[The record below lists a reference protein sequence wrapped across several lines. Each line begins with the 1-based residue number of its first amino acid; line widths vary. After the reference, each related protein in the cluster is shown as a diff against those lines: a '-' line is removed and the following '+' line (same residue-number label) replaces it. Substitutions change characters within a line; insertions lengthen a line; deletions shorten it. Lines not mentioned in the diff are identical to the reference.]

1 MRKLINPQIAAS
13 FAGVAII
20 AILSYIF
27 VDIPIAL
34 FCKSLDKSI
43 TDFFGIVT
51 EFGIS
56 TWYLAGSLALFFIF
70 RFLYRQR
77 IYAHR
82 ALFLF
87 VSVAASGIITNII
100 KMIIGRYRP
109 EMFFEKG
116 LYGFEFFQID
126 STLVSFPSG
135 HATTAFS
142 LAYAL
147 SLFSLRY
154 RMLLFSFALAV
165 AASRVIITAH
175 YFSDVVVGAYI
186 GIMSVLGLRKLMW
199 LE

>member
-1 MRKLINPQIAAS
+1 MRVINPKIAAS
-13 FAGVAII
+13 FAGVLIVAV
-20 AILSYIF
+20 LSYIF
-27 VDIPIAL
+27 IDIPVAF

-56 TWYLAGSLALFFIF
+56 TWYLVGFLALFLIF
-70 RFLYRQR
+70 RFLYPQR

-87 VSVAASGIITNII
+87 VSVAVSGIVTNII

-109 EMFFEKG
+109 EMLFEKG

-147 SLFSLRY
+147 SLFSFKFRVP
-154 RMLLFSFALAV
+154 LFCFALAV
-165 AASRVIITAH
+165 GASRVIITAH